1 MRGVGVNLRAVD
13 RDHPDLH
20 EPCLLAQPEHRAEQ
34 LGQRVLV
41 AGAEPRDRRVIGL
54 LLGGDHP
61 VGDIL
66 DAPALDPPR

>member
-1 MRGVGVNLRAVD
+1 MDLRSVD

-20 EPCLLAQPEHRAEQ
+20 EARLLAQPKHRAEQ

-41 AGAEPRDRRVIGL
+41 AGTESRDRRVIGL

-66 DAPALDPPR
+66 HALALDPPR